1 MAAIAG
7 VDRIYR
13 RRMADDP
20 SLRARLRS
28 ALTDAMKARDTV
40 ATAALRSALGAID
53 NAEAVAVEG
62 PADYGDGGMGEIGLG
77 EVGLGVAEVPR
88 RMLSDGDVAAI
99 LRAEI
104 AERAA
109 EAVEYDG
116 CGQPER
122 AAQLRAE
129 ANVIAALLTD

>member
-1 MAAIAG
+1 
-7 VDRIYR
+7 
-13 RRMADDP
+13 
-20 SLRARLRS
+20 
-28 ALTDAMKARDTV
+28 MKARDTV
-40 ATAALRSALGAID
+40 ATAALRSTLGAID

-77 EVGLGVAEVPR
+77 VAEVPR
-88 RMLSDGDVAAI
+88 RMLTDDDVAAI
-99 LRAEI
+99 LRSEI

-129 ANVIAALLTD
+129 ADVIAALLTD